1 MSENARHPQPQ
12 RPPDGVSADAAAVTL
27 TAAAAVMPTLLSAQG
42 MISVGI
48 DVLRLTAAV
57 AVALAVF
64 LELALVSS
72 ALLARSAVLRGRSAH
87 ADLLS
92 TWVFSTV
99 SGVFSAAH
107 ELVRQPDSHGVST
120 WQLDARSA
128 LAAAVRVAAPLV
140 AAWLWHRILTGD
152 RHSADSAPTRRE
164 ARRHRLMLAVAT
176 AALDLQRTRQARP
189 ASRAALRAR
198 RRLDRRHRSL
208 LRHVPA
214 TDQRLSGQLSL
225 WLTEV
230 GRVHHLAALLPSEST
245 PLNSVRADTP
255 GDSELDTADT
265 SPSTDGPSARLAVAV
280 ALVRRDDTVSGQDV
294 AEAFINRGWLATPRT
309 GQRWLAKARA
319 SLVASPSTA
328 SDQ

>member
-12 RPPDGVSADAAAVTL
+12 RHPDRLSADGAAVAL

-72 ALLARSAVLRGRSAH
+72 ALLARSAVLRGRSAR

-99 SGVFSAAH
+99 SGAFSAAH
-107 ELVRQPDSHGVST
+107 ELVGQPDTHGVTT

-128 LAAAVRVAAPLV
+128 LAAAVRIAAPLV

-152 RHSADSAPTRRE
+152 RHNTDSAPTRRE
-164 ARRHRLMLAVAT
+164 AKRHRLMLAVAT
-176 AALDLQRTRQARP
+176 AALDLQRTRQAQP
-189 ASRAALRAR
+189 GSRAALRAR
-198 RRLDRRHRSL
+198 RRLDRHHRVL

-230 GRVHHLAALLPSEST
+230 GRVHHLDAQLTFESSPLRPLPG
-245 PLNSVRADTP
+245 DTP
-255 GDSELDTADT
+255 GDSELDGADP
-265 SPSTDGPSARLAVAV
+265 SPSADGPSARLAVAV
-280 ALVRRDDTVSGQDV
+280 ALVRSDDTVSGQDV
-294 AEAFINRGWLATPRT
+294 ADVFTQRGWAATPRT

-319 SLVASPSTA
+319 SLAATPSSASG
-328 SDQ
+328 

>member
-1 MSENARHPQPQ
+1 MSENARHPRAERHRDRVP
-12 RPPDGVSADAAAVTL
+12 ADTAAVTL

-48 DVLRLTAAV
+48 DVLRLTATV

-72 ALLARSAVLRGRSAH
+72 ALLARSAVLRGRSAR

-92 TWVFSTV
+92 TWVFSMV

-107 ELVRQPDSHGVST
+107 ELVGQPDLHGVTT
-120 WQLDARSA
+120 WQLDARST

-164 ARRHRLMLAVAT
+164 AKRHRLMLAVAT

-198 RRLDRRHRSL
+198 RRLDLHHRRL

-214 TDQRLSGQLSL
+214 TDPRLSGQLSS

-230 GRVHHLAALLPSEST
+230 GRVHHLDAQLTSESS
-245 PLNSVRADTP
+245 PIPGISGDTR
-255 GDSELDTADT
+255 GDSEIHTDETPPPA
-265 SPSTDGPSARLAVAV
+265 DGPSARLAVAV

-294 AEAFINRGWLATPRT
+294 ADAFTHRGWPATPRT

-319 SLVASPSTA
+319 SLATAPSSASG
-328 SDQ
+328 

>member
-1 MSENARHPQPQ
+1 MSENARHPQTE
-12 RPPDGVSADAAAVTL
+12 RHPDRVPADTAAVTL

-72 ALLARSAVLRGRSAH
+72 ALLARSAVLRGRSAR

-99 SGVFSAAH
+99 SGAFSAAH
-107 ELVRQPDSHGVST
+107 ELVGRPDTHGVTT

-152 RHSADSAPTRRE
+152 RHSTDSAPTRRE
-164 ARRHRLMLAVAT
+164 AKRHRLMLAVAT

-189 ASRAALRAR
+189 GSRAALRAR
-198 RRLDRRHRSL
+198 RRLDRHHRTL

-214 TDQRLSGQLSL
+214 TDHRLSGQLTL

-230 GRVHHLAALLPSEST
+230 GRVHHLDAQLTSGLLPLGDVPADST
-245 PLNSVRADTP
+245 PDSTMNTDHTEPAADC
-255 GDSELDTADT
+255 
-265 SPSTDGPSARLAVAV
+265 PSARLDVAV
-280 ALVRRDDTVSGQDV
+280 ALVRRDHTVSGHDV
-294 AEAFINRGWLATPRT
+294 ADAFTQKGWPATPRT

-319 SLVASPSTA
+319 SLTAAPSSASG
-328 SDQ
+328 

>member
-1 MSENARHPQPQ
+1 MSEKARHPQPQ
-12 RPPDGVSADAAAVTL
+12 RQPDRVSADTAAVAL

-72 ALLARSAVLRGRSAH
+72 ALLARSAVLRGRSAR

-107 ELVRQPDSHGVST
+107 ELVGQPDTHGVTT

-164 ARRHRLMLAVAT
+164 AKRHRLMLAVAT

-189 ASRAALRAR
+189 GSRAALRAR
-198 RRLDRRHRSL
+198 RRLDRHHRAL

-214 TDQRLSGQLSL
+214 TDPRLSGHLTM
-225 WLTEV
+225 WLNEV
-230 GRVHHLAALLPSEST
+230 GRVHHLDAQLTSGLLLLGDVPADST
-245 PLNSVRADTP
+245 PDSTMNTDHTEPAAD
-255 GDSELDTADT
+255 S
-265 SPSTDGPSARLAVAV
+265 PSARLDVAV

-294 AEAFINRGWLATPRT
+294 ADDFTHRGWPATPRT

-319 SLVASPSTA
+319 SLAVTPSSPPV
-328 SDQ
+328 

>member
-1 MSENARHPQPQ
+1 MP
-12 RPPDGVSADAAAVTL
+12 ADAAAVTL

-48 DVLRLTAAV
+48 DVLRLTAAA

-72 ALLARSAVLRGRSAH
+72 ALLARSAVLRGRSAR

-107 ELVRQPDSHGVST
+107 ELVGQPDTRGVST

-189 ASRAALRAR
+189 GSRAALRAR

-214 TDQRLSGQLSL
+214 TDPRLSGQLTL

-230 GRVHHLAALLPSEST
+230 GRVHHLDAQLTSGT
-245 PLNSVRADTP
+245 IPLRRIPGDTP

-265 SPSTDGPSARLAVAV
+265 APPADGPSARLAVAV
-280 ALVRRDDTVSGQDV
+280 ALVRHDDTVSGQDV
-294 AEAFINRGWLATPRT
+294 AAAFTQRGWPATPRT
-309 GQRWLAKARA
+309 GQRWLAKART
-319 SLVASPSTA
+319 SLQGDMAPAATRPADVLATVVR
-328 SDQ
+328 